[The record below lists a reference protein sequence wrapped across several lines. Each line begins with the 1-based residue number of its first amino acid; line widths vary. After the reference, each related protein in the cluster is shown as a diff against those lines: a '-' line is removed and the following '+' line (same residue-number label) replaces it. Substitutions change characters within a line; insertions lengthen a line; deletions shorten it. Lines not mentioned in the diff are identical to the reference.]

1 MDFHPAFGYYWATM
15 TRQQAVLAMGVI
27 AVSFAAVLIR
37 LADAP
42 PLVIAAGR
50 MAIASL
56 VVVPAAW
63 WRSSGELRALTRR
76 ELLLAVLSG
85 AFLAL
90 HFGLWIA
97 SLSYTSV
104 ASSVVLVTASPIFVA
119 IASHFFF
126 GERLGRQVAIG
137 IVVCLAGAVVIG
149 YGSWRVGPGS
159 LLGGGLA
166 LSGALSVAGYVLIGR
181 RLRQRIGVLSYASL
195 TYGTAAVLL
204 VVAAVAF
211 GHSFSG
217 YSGTT
222 YLMLVLLAVV
232 PQLLGHTSLNWSL
245 RFVSATL
252 VTVAVLGEPVMAT
265 ALAWFILDEAP
276 TLSEV
281 IGGLLII
288 GGIFVAFRRSGIQL
302 EQR

>member
-1 MDFHPAFGYYWATM
+1 MDLLTAFGYYWATM
-15 TRQQAVLAMGVI
+15 IRPQAVLAMGVA

-42 PLVIAAGR
+42 SLVIAGGR
-50 MAIASL
+50 MALASL
-56 VVVPAAW
+56 VIVPAAW
-63 WRSSGELRALTRR
+63 WHSSDELRTLTRR
-76 ELLLAVLSG
+76 EFLLAVLSG

-204 VVAAVAF
+204 VVTAAAAGYQF
-211 GHSFSG
+211 TG
-217 YSGTT
+217 YSETT
-222 YLMLVLLAVV
+222 YLMLAVV
-232 PQLLGHTSLNWSL
+232 PQLTWSYLAQLVAAL
-245 RFVSATL
+245 R
-252 VTVAVLGEPVMAT
+252 
-265 ALAWFILDEAP
+265 
-276 TLSEV
+276 LSHSRH
-281 IGGLLII
+281 
-288 GGIFVAFRRSGIQL
+288 RR
-302 EQR
+302 RCR